1 MADPRFL
8 GIDVARD
15 DLEVAVYP
23 TAEGWRVPNTPAGH
37 ARLVQ
42 WAQAHQPVRLV
53 LEATGGHERAV
64 DAALDAAG
72 LPVVVINPRPSAA
85 SRELQDLVSRRRQLL
100 MARVAEQQRRP
111 LARPRAQA
119 DIDAHVAWLSRRVA
133 RFDAQIA
140 AALQADPALGARATW
155 LQSIPGIGPTASATL
170 LAELPEL
177 GRLSRRQIAA
187 LVGGRPL
194 QSRQRHLARPAPHRG
209 RARRRPRRAVHGH
222 RRRHAGQ
229 SGHPRLLSAPDC
241 GREARQ
247 GGPDRLHA
255 QAAGGLQRPLSQ
267 ADHLGSHRDL
277 TPAAPNTVAHRFRP
291 KTPESASPPGE
302 GKERHPLEEI
312 DTAPP
317 PLGLCKGLHGGWC
330 ACSRSLRLGFLLLDL
345 DQVSTRIVEYR
356 GDDWPEVCWRLY
368 ESHTFC
374 HETLVFGLH
383 VVDREGGTGDPV
395 LHNRL
400 QERTDRG
407 DGHQAQA
414 ETPSPPGLPR
424 IPP

>member
-72 LPVVVINPRPSAA
+72 LPVVVINPRQGRDFARSRNVQVKTDRVDAQLLARFAAEVRPPLRPRPSAA
-85 SRELQDLVSRRRQLL
+85 SRDLQDLVSRRRQLL
-100 MARVAEQQRRP
+100 TDRVAEQQRRP

-177 GRLSRRQIAA
+177 GRLSRREIAA
-187 LVGGRPL
+187 LVGVAPFNRDSGTWRG
-194 QSRQRHLARPAPHRG
+194 QRRIAGG
-209 RARRRPRRAVHGH
+209 RAAVRAVLYMATVAAT
-222 RRRHAGQ
+222 RANPVIRAFYQ
-229 SGHPRLLSAPDC
+229 RL
-241 GREARQ
+241 R
-247 GGPDRLHA
+247 
-255 QAAGGLQRPLSQ
+255 AAGKP
-267 ADHLGSHRDL
+267 AKVAL
-277 TPAAPNTVAHRFRP
+277 TACMRKLLVVCNA
-291 KTPESASPPGE
+291 
-302 GKERHPLEEI
+302 
-312 DTAPP
+312 
-317 PLGLCKGLHGGWC
+317 LCQHQTMW
-330 ACSRSLRLGFLLLDL
+330 
-345 DQVSTRIVEYR
+345 
-356 GDDWPEVCWRLY
+356 
-368 ESHTFC
+368 
-374 HETLVFGLH
+374 
-383 VVDREGGTGDPV
+383 DP
-395 LHNRL
+395 
-400 QERTDRG
+400 TM
-407 DGHQAQA
+407 A
-414 ETPSPPGLPR
+414 
-424 IPP
+424 